1 MMESKQKNRNSHR
14 SGRTWRRWLWALPA
28 SVIIHMLFIAVI
40 DPPMIYAPWEPVIPV
55 SAVRVPPEPMKT
67 PSEGKESGSDS
78 ENINKPVKKVVKRIE
93 KQPEVRPS
101 ATTSEVALKKQSG
114 EKQPAESVSGID
126 LDGSVM
132 EEVKSDASTGLSESD
147 ASISRKKIAEASSD
161 AGPQCE
167 PDLLVLAPENKK
179 WVLWIRLGPFRA
191 SGYGEALNR
200 VLESFP
206 PYEHL
211 SGGKTGGIKAL
222 YDLNLLAATA
232 ANPFDWKSFFILADT
247 AVPLTEI
254 RRRIENSAGENA
266 TVMWRSRNNKTWGQ
280 RFFGEKYEIE
290 PLLWYTAYGRILRI
304 SPLESIVQGKKG
316 ADRPVVPEGD
326 GPLVT
331 MHPPPLKHPFC
342 LSEPAGPD
350 GGIPDRSQSGQ
361 TLPSLDSVRK
371 PVNLA
376 QILIK
381 YSDVDDPPAAVLATG
396 DMRTVGL
403 AHTGSS
409 RKHRPVLAGARAFI
423 NKMPRLE
430 MFSIFR
436 SPQAAKLAA
445 AKWKAVSAKLSR
457 DPWLVLARVNTLF
470 TGASIHINGNTL
482 KISLKL
488 NKGQIEAALLFLE
501 LQGSALKRR
510 QSQSGSNQGGI

>member
-1 MMESKQKNRNSHR
+1 
-14 SGRTWRRWLWALPA
+14 
-28 SVIIHMLFIAVI
+28 
-40 DPPMIYAPWEPVIPV
+40 MIYAPWEPVLPV

-67 PSEGKESGSDS
+67 PSEGKESEGNS
-78 ENINKPVKKVVKRIE
+78 ENINKTVKKAVKRIQ
-93 KQPEVRPS
+93 KQPEASPS
-101 ATTSEVALKKQSG
+101 AKTSEVALKKQSG
-114 EKQPAESVSGID
+114 EKKPDENVSGSEF
-126 LDGSVM
+126 DGSVID
-132 EEVKSDASTGLSESD
+132 EVKSDASAGLAETD
-147 ASISRKKIAEASSD
+147 ASISRKRIAEVSSD

-167 PDLLVLAPENKK
+167 PDLLVLAPEEKK
-179 WVLWIRLGPFRA
+179 WVLWIRFGPFRA
-191 SGYGEALNR
+191 SGYADALMNR

-206 PYEHL
+206 SYEHL

-247 AVPLTEI
+247 AVPLSEI
-254 RRRIENSAGENA
+254 RRRIEQSAGENA

-304 SPLESIVQGKKG
+304 SHLESNVPQPQG
-316 ADRPVVPEGD
+316 AERPAVPEGD

-331 MHPPPLKHPFC
+331 MHPPPLQHPFC

-381 YSDVDDPPAAVLATG
+381 YSAVDDPPAAVLATG

-403 AHTGSS
+403 AHTGSP

-423 NKMPRLE
+423 NKVPRLE

-436 SPQAAKLAA
+436 SPRAAKLAA

-470 TGASIHINGNTL
+470 TGASIQINGNTL

-501 LQGSALKRR
+501 LQGAALKRR
-510 QSQSGSNQGGI
+510 QSESGSG